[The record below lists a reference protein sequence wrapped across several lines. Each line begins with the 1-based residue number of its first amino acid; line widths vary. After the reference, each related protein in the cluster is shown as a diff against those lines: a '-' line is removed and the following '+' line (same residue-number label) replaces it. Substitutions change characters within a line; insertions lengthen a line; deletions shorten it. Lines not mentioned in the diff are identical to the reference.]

1 MYKQGAKSVALV
13 ASDGRRCIL
22 IDWIG
27 PDFDAWIQA
36 SGLQIGA
43 IIDELRAPIGI
54 SVWTGRLASGLRTKV
69 LEGSFRPLTDD
80 EWMAYRDEGV
90 IWDEADFYTDE
101 YMQARALMPIGLSRI
116 EQEELAELLGRSKVN
131 LN

>member
-1 MYKQGAKSVALV
+1 MYKKGAGSIALV

-43 IIDELRAPIGI
+43 IIDEFRAPVGI
-54 SVWTGRLASGLRTKV
+54 SVWTGRLAPSIRTKV
-69 LEGSFRPLTDD
+69 LQGEFRPLTDE
-80 EWMAYRDEGV
+80 EWLAYRDEGV
-90 IWDEADFYTDE
+90 IWDEEDFYTDE
-101 YMQARALMPIGLSRI
+101 FMQARALMPIGLSER
-116 EQEELAELLGRSKVN
+116 EQAELAELLGHTKAN
-131 LN
+131 IN